1 VAYETTWGV
10 AKRNLKYCIQVKSP
24 PRGPRTKVGEDN
36 ASVFEDN
43 WVQQVIFDLV
53 EFPSEKTTSVKTTQ
67 GRLYSCLRFGELKFI
82 EPDSSAPNRPK
93 LAQEMMTELGAIAEN
108 ICATQ
113 KARHLFIMP
122 FDMTNSVLRVKL
134 QKIERS
140 LCGRLKFE
148 PKKFN
153 LSVIDSK
160 MENKYTATTEV
171 LCLKIN
177 NGGRSE
183 VEAALKEALYTPAK
197 NKITDVER
205 FNLLKHGILLSN

>member
-1 VAYETTWGV
+1 MNKEFFEQFNWAVPIAFSDPLGACRFEQGDLLYDSKVAYETTWGV

-134 QKIERS
+134 QKLREV
-140 LCGRLKFE
+140 
-148 PKKFN
+148 
-153 LSVIDSK
+153 SVVD
-160 MENKYTATTEV
+160 
-171 LCLKIN
+171 
-177 NGGRSE
+177 
-183 VEAALKEALYTPAK
+183 
-197 NKITDVER
+197 
-205 FNLLKHGILLSN
+205 